1 MWIRPE
7 RRGLV
12 VVIIEEAP
20 TLPAA
25 VARRRRDVDVA
36 PLVGAR
42 RSAAKAAFTT
52 RRVPPEVMQT
62 VISGAVRPRTGDLVL
77 ASVQRIGHHTKL
89 ELASGRRATLHLG
102 DEIIVAYGDRYAPD
116 QFESQVPTSLHRA
129 DLVASGGIASA
140 VISKHRRVRQATK
153 LQPIGLIGTE
163 YGLPINLA
171 DHALQLNRG
180 PHERQPTIAV
190 VGTSMNSGK
199 TTIAR
204 HLIHSLV
211 RGGYRAGATKVTGT
225 GSGNDYWMMVDA
237 GAERVVDFTDA
248 GFASTYRIPMYQI
261 EHAYSTLLGDLHG
274 AGCNAIVMEV
284 ADGIYQDETAELI
297 ASSLFASTVDAIV
310 FAAGDAMGAA
320 HGVERLRELGLPV
333 SAASGVLTSSPLA
346 LREAERAC
354 GIPILSLD
362 QLRDPGVADAVLNG
376 SAIPTAQPVGDWDD
390 DRDRDAAADIAGERF
405 TTIPISADAS

>member
-1 MWIRPE
+1 
-7 RRGLV
+7 
-12 VVIIEEAP
+12 
-20 TLPAA
+20 
-25 VARRRRDVDVA
+25 
-36 PLVGAR
+36 
-42 RSAAKAAFTT
+42 
-52 RRVPPEVMQT
+52 MQT